1 MKKLTIAILTATL
14 LLTIPSLA
22 FAETRPG
29 FSLKIVKEKIKQK
42 EVTSAVV
49 RITGLNAPGYKKV
62 KYFVLNIRNL
72 NPGVIKLVRLDSD
85 VVISRHNN
93 VSTISIMIYPDK
105 IKNGVFEKTIG
116 LKGLKLGR
124 YKAQCT
130 LLPVFTIID
139 TTAVIERPWP
149 DFDNIRPP
157 VKGPLPPEKKKVKAK
172 KPKPKIQ
179 NKREIKEIKSEI
191 AGLDDKI
198 KENNKTISKFKDLIK
213 NKPNSNLV
221 GLWKD
226 QINIFQRE
234 IDKYTS
240 DKNKLEQRL
249 KKLTGK

>member
-49 RITGLNAPGYKKV
+49 RITGLNAPAYKKV

-72 NPGVIKLVRLDSD
+72 NTVVIKLVRLDSD

-93 VSTISIMIYPDK
+93 VSTISILIYPDK

-116 LKGLKLGR
+116 LKGLKPGR
-124 YKAQCT
+124 YKAQCHMT
-130 LLPVFTIID
+130 MKRNL
-139 TTAVIERPWP
+139 TT
-149 DFDNIRPP
+149 
-157 VKGPLPPEKKKVKAK
+157 EKKKIKNK